1 MRKRI
6 LGKGGPELTAIGF
19 GAWAIGGPWEFGWG
33 PVDDEASVSAI
44 RKAIDSG
51 INWIDTAAVYG
62 LGHSEEVVARAISGH
77 RDDVFLATKCG
88 MVWDDSRKVRVHL
101 GPVSIR
107 KEIEASLRRLRTD
120 HVDLYQFHWPD
131 PDTPVEESWETMVR
145 LKEEGK
151 AKHIGVCNFG
161 VDLLKRC
168 SAIER
173 PQSLQ
178 PIYNLVKQDVSK
190 EVLPYCL
197 QNGIGVVAYS
207 PMMSGLLS
215 GKFDITK
222 LAADDWRRKNKVF
235 QEPLLSREIALVE
248 RLRPIA
254 SKYGRTVGQLA
265 VAWVNMNPAV
275 TSSIVGARTAGQVE
289 ENNGG
294 DFIIQPD
301 DMLKIDEALSETL
314 S

>member
-178 PIYNLVKQDVSK
+178 PIYNLVRQDVSK